1 MRWESE
7 MKKTSYKL
15 EIIFGSDAK
24 PEEIDAQKVESAIVS
39 ALVVSMGGNI
49 TIPGARLKLSVY
61 EVGLADIP
69 LETKND
75 NEGKLYG

>member
-1 MRWESE
+1 
-7 MKKTSYKL
+7 MKKTNYKL

-39 ALVVSMGGNI
+39 ALVVSMGENI

-75 NEGKLYG
+75 NGGKLYG